1 VDLER
6 EALLV
11 GEEVGVGVGGLAEN
25 HLASTYPSKYASLH
39 LQLGGH
45 HLESQV
51 VLTMSVI

>member
-1 VDLER
+1 MDLER

-25 HLASTYPSKYASLH
+25 HLVSTYPSKYASLH